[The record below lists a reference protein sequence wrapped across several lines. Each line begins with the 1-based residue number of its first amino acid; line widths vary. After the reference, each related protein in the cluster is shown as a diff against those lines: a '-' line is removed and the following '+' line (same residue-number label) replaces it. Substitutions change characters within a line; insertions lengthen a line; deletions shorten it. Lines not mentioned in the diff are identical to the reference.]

1 MDITSKLQG
10 IFNTKEKAQSAVKT
24 VTLERDFYK
33 KVQNGETLESIA
45 IHQLPATS
53 QEKIQEDIKE
63 IIEGVEKFYNFKDS
77 EASPNWIKEH
87 LNQHLSKLD
96 NEHRIIYLNNVVN
109 LISYCVEL
117 EEEEW
122 ISEEDMV
129 KIHAISQKETITDE
143 DITFVL
149 STTQDLISHY
159 ADVLKCNTIEAIY
172 DKLPYISN
180 DIVKEMADFSK
191 ETALAYALAWYVM
204 QEQGKTPW
212 TKKGEES
219 YYYTPYE
226 LGVIASQ
233 NVEESKLVA
242 LYAKGK
248 VSLAQLHEK
257 LKLLYE
263 KVRVFVIEHKLVEN
277 LMTGVA
283 YVVWLGCFI
292 ASVLVFVEFGPFF
305 GIWALLSSF
314 IILVKIATQE
324 NATEVEVTEI
334 VNEDIAEQEEELK
347 DIIAEEVDNED
358 IDTEEDDDEDI
369 DAEDDEDEINGI

>member
-159 ADVLKCNTIEAIY
+159 ADVLKCNTIEAI
-172 DKLPYISN
+172 
-180 DIVKEMADFSK
+180 
-191 ETALAYALAWYVM
+191 
-204 QEQGKTPW
+204 
-212 TKKGEES
+212 
-219 YYYTPYE
+219 
-226 LGVIASQ
+226 
-233 NVEESKLVA
+233 
-242 LYAKGK
+242 
-248 VSLAQLHEK
+248 
-257 LKLLYE
+257 
-263 KVRVFVIEHKLVEN
+263 
-277 LMTGVA
+277 
-283 YVVWLGCFI
+283 
-292 ASVLVFVEFGPFF
+292 
-305 GIWALLSSF
+305 
-314 IILVKIATQE
+314 
-324 NATEVEVTEI
+324 
-334 VNEDIAEQEEELK
+334 
-347 DIIAEEVDNED
+347 
-358 IDTEEDDDEDI
+358 
-369 DAEDDEDEINGI
+369 